1 MEQTKNYPKVYLAI
15 DNCFAIKRWVSPS
28 AWMSAVKEIGGSYVE
43 ASTDNECDPLFSP
56 TDYLDDWANEVLAE
70 GEKQG
75 VRIANFY
82 TGYQTYRTVGLA
94 HRDPRVRQKLLDG
107 WLKPAVRLAR
117 KVGAAGVG
125 FSFFAMPDEVLQS
138 PAAYAKS
145 EEHILRALTE
155 LVAYSQAQRP
165 VAISFEQMYAPHQPP
180 WTIEGSEDFLRRLYA
195 RTHSPAYV
203 TIDVG
208 HQVGQKRFLK
218 PTPER
223 VAELLKKGRQGEKL
237 ENVWLGPAAAY
248 KLYYDAIQSP
258 ASQDAAS
265 VVRILKEMDPC
276 PYLFA
281 RESDGDTYAWLE
293 RLGAYSPIIHMQ
305 QNNGVTSH
313 HAPFTAA
320 NNKTGII
327 EGKKLLAALA
337 RSYERPVET
346 GMPPRTGD
354 IYLSFEIFASNIDY
368 NHDTIA
374 RMTETLGYWRQFV
387 PRDGI
392 PLNELV

>member
-1 MEQTKNYPKVYLAI
+1 MEQTKDFPKVYLAI
-15 DNCFAIKRWVSPS
+15 DNCFAIKRWISPS
-28 AWMSAVKEIGGSYVE
+28 AWMSAVEEIGGSWVE
-43 ASTDNECDPLFSP
+43 ASTDNECDPLFAP
-56 TDYLDDWANEVLAE
+56 TDYMEDWDDEVLAE
-70 GEKQG
+70 GQKRG
-75 VRIANFY
+75 IRIANFY

-94 HRDPRVRQKLLDG
+94 HKDPRVRQKLLDG

-125 FSFFAMPDEVLQS
+125 FSLFAMSDDVLQS
-138 PAAYAKS
+138 PDAYAKS
-145 EEHILRALTE
+145 EEHILRSLAE
-155 LVAYSQAQRP
+155 LVAYSQAQKP

-180 WTIEGSEDFLRRLYA
+180 WTIEGTEDMLRKLYA
-195 RTHSPAYV
+195 RTHSPAFV

-208 HQVGQKRFLK
+208 HQVGQRRFLK
-218 PTPER
+218 PTAEK
-223 VAELLKKGRQGEKL
+223 VAEVLKKGRQGEKL
-237 ENVWLGPAAAY
+237 ENVWLGPASAY

-265 VVRILKEMDPC
+265 VDRILKAMDPC

-293 RLGAYSPIIHMQ
+293 TVGAYSPVIHMQ

-313 HAPFTAA
+313 HAPFTAG

-337 RSYERPVET
+337 RSYERPAAP

-368 NHDTIA
+368 NHDTMA
-374 RMTETLGYWRQFV
+374 RMKESLRYWRQFV
-387 PRDGI
+387 PRDGT